1 MYFED
6 GSVFVE
12 KQDQCMTCSNF
23 VRGVACPL
31 LQALGMGVVTLDGVM
46 YVTNCG
52 FYKEHVRHLRLIHSD
67 EQKADDDKNKED

>member
-23 VRGVACPL
+23 VKGVACPL

-52 FYKEHVRHLRLIHSD
+52 FYKEHVRHLRLIQND
-67 EQKADDDKNKED
+67 EQKIDNTEE